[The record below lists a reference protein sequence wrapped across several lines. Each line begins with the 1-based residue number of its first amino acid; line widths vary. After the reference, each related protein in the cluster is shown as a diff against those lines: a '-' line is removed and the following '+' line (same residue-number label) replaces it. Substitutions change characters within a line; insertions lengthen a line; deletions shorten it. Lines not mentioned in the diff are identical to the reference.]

1 VLRNNSQVIFED
13 YMGRKL
19 TIYML
24 DGSATGP
31 KTIEIGNWSGKA
43 VYSPRAALKKMVDRD
58 EFDSPGIYFLR
69 SESISY
75 EFDESIYI
83 GEAEELRA
91 RLKQHIADRD
101 FDSVVC
107 FVSKDELLTKAHIKY
122 LESRLISQARE
133 ANSSFVE
140 NSNNPRASRI
150 SEADVSDMEYF
161 IEQIKLIL
169 PTVGMNS
176 LVVAV
181 PHHATP
187 TPSLYNI
194 GDSYKIKSKKFD
206 ATMIETDGGFV
217 VKAGS
222 QASTTASKSLAEGR
236 LRIRKKLIDANVL
249 IQEGD
254 KLVFAED
261 ASFSSPSA
269 ASSVVLGRQAPGP
282 LSWVN
287 GAGKTYKDL
296 QEGGASA

>member
-1 VLRNNSQVIFED
+1 
-13 YMGRKL
+13 MGRKL

-43 VYSPRAALKKMVDRD
+43 VFSPRAALKSLLARP

-69 SESISY
+69 SESESY

-91 RLKQHIADRD
+91 RLKTHIAERD
-101 FDSVVC
+101 FDSMVC
-107 FVSKDELLTKAHIKY
+107 FLSKDEMLTKAHIKY
-122 LESRLISQARE
+122 LESRLIALARE

-140 NSNNPRASRI
+140 NSNNPKGSRL

-161 IEQIKLIL
+161 NEQIKLIL

-176 LVVAV
+176 LVVAA
-181 PHHATP
+181 PHVAPGAQPEIT
-187 TPSLYNI
+187 
-194 GDSYKIKSKKFD
+194 GDAPYKIKSKTLE
-206 ATMIETDGGFV
+206 ATMIETEGGFV

-222 QASTTASKSLAEGR
+222 QASLKTSKSIAEGW
-236 LRIRKKLIDANVL
+236 LKIRKKLIDAGVL
-249 IQEGD
+249 REEGGR
-254 KLVFAED
+254 LVFVED

-282 LSWVN
+282 VSWVN
-287 GAGKTYKDL
+287 AAGKTYKEA
-296 QEGGASA
+296 QEATADA

>member
-1 VLRNNSQVIFED
+1 
-13 YMGRKL
+13 MGRKL

-43 VYSPRAALKKMVDRD
+43 VFSPRATLKSMLVRA

-69 SESISY
+69 SESESY

-91 RLKQHIADRD
+91 RLKTHIAERD
-101 FDSVVC
+101 FDSMVC
-107 FVSKDELLTKAHIKY
+107 FLSKDEMLTKAHIKY
-122 LESRLISQARE
+122 LESRLIVQARE
-133 ANSSFVE
+133 ANTSFVE
-140 NSNNPRASRI
+140 NSNNPKGSRL

-176 LVVAV
+176 LVVAA
-181 PHHATP
+181 PHLAAT
-187 TPSLYNI
+187 SLPQS
-194 GDSYKIKSKKFD
+194 GDDALYKIKSKKLE
-206 ATMIETDGGFV
+206 ASMVETDGGFV

-222 QASTTASKSLAEGR
+222 QASLKTSKSIAEGW
-236 LRIRKKLIDANVL
+236 LKIRKKLLDAGVL
-249 IQEGD
+249 REEAGG
-254 KLVFAED
+254 LVFAED

-282 LSWVN
+282 VSWVN
-287 GAGKTYKDL
+287 ATGKTYKEV
-296 QEGGASA
+296 QESTADA

>member
-1 VLRNNSQVIFED
+1 
-13 YMGRKL
+13 MGRKL

-43 VYSPRAALKKMVDRD
+43 FFSPRATLKNMLVRH
-58 EFDSPGIYFLR
+58 EFESPGIYFLR
-69 SESISY
+69 SQSDSY

-101 FDSVVC
+101 FESVIC
-107 FVSKDELLTKAHIKY
+107 FFSKDEMLTKAHIKY
-122 LESRLISQARE
+122 LESRLIALSRE
-133 ANSSFVE
+133 ANSSYVE
-140 NSNNPRASRI
+140 NSNNPKGARL

-169 PTVGMNS
+169 PAVGMNS
-176 LVVAV
+176 LVIAV
-181 PHHATP
+181 PHITSSKVPAAGEP
-187 TPSLYNI
+187 I
-194 GDSYKIKSKKFD
+194 YKIKSKSLE
-206 ATMIETDGGFV
+206 ATMVETDGGFV

-222 QASTTASKSLAEGR
+222 QASVKTSKSIAEGW
-236 LRIRKKLIDANVL
+236 LKIRKKLIDAGVL
-249 IQEGD
+249 QQQAD
-254 KLVFAED
+254 RLVFSED

-282 LSWVN
+282 VSWIN
-287 GAGKTYKDL
+287 ASGQTYKEVQD
-296 QEGGASA
+296 GGTDA

>member
-1 VLRNNSQVIFED
+1 
-13 YMGRKL
+13 MGRKL

-43 VYSPRAALKKMVDRD
+43 LYSPRAALKSMLDRY
-58 EFDSPGIYFLR
+58 EFSSPGIYFLR
-69 SESISY
+69 SESNSY

-107 FVSKDELLTKAHIKY
+107 FLSKDEMLTKAHIKY
-122 LESRLISQARE
+122 LESCLISQAKE
-133 ANSSFVE
+133 ANSSFIE
-140 NSNNPRASRI
+140 NSNNPKASRI

-169 PTVGMNS
+169 PTVGMNA
-176 LVVAV
+176 LVVAA
-181 PHHATP
+181 PHQVGVTP
-187 TPSLYNI
+187 VVSV
-194 GDSYKIKSKKFD
+194 GDCYKIRSKGLD
-206 ATMIETDGGFV
+206 ATMIETEGGFV

-222 QASTTASKSLAEGR
+222 QANINASKSLAEGR
-236 LRIRKKLIDANVL
+236 LKIRKKLIEANVL
-249 IQEGD
+249 IRKGD
-254 KLVFAED
+254 KLVFSED

-287 GAGKTYKDL
+287 EAGETYKEV
-296 QEGGASA
+296 QEGGACS